1 MVNVLNLQKPCYFR
15 AVVIRFTRE
24 LPFLALH
31 NSKALQTLL
40 LTLLHRPASL
50 SNSRACF
57 ITFMTQV
64 GTFVMLQK
72 LKHLIFDMFDTLTIL
87 SQYEVHACVR
97 L

>member
-1 MVNVLNLQKPCYFR
+1 
-15 AVVIRFTRE
+15 
-24 LPFLALH
+24 
-31 NSKALQTLL
+31 
-40 LTLLHRPASL
+40 
-50 SNSRACF
+50 
-57 ITFMTQV
+57 MTQV